1 MNIPFH
7 TQHCRE
13 GYGCASLCP
22 VLLLATEHQTLQK
35 DIAKIEASREYW
47 MKRSIALEKDNG

>member
-1 MNIPFH
+1 M
-7 TQHCRE
+7 
-13 GYGCASLCP
+13 SLCP